1 MIVISLRQSESSA
14 RVVNTLLTELDGLDP
29 RKAVYVI
36 GATNRPDMID
46 PAMCR
51 PGRLDKLLYVD
62 LPSPKER
69 VEILRTLLRKTPLG
83 PQTIREDVIQ
93 FVGKLILES
102 EYDGFS
108 GADLAAFVRESAV
121 VALKRHL
128 DLARQRQQ
136 PLLAGLA
143 GVSRK
148 MNGPVESPGSYSF
161 SLSDPHGLNGLEAD
175 EAQMQPRSQWHP
187 EVSAPATEISMVVTT
202 EDFVQALPRIVPSV
216 SNQQRKR
223 YRTLLRKFGNA
234 GLPEKDPRT
243 EMETATKGD
252 GDNGD
257 QVVGR

>member
-1 MIVISLRQSESSA
+1 MTLQSNSLVSSSQSDSSA

-62 LPSPKER
+62 LPSSEER

-83 PQTIREDVIQ
+83 PGAREEIVHH
-93 FVGKLILES
+93 VGTMILNM

-128 DLARQRQQ
+128 
-136 PLLAGLA
+136 GLA
-143 GVSRK
+143 KDLICSGSRTSDTDD
-148 MNGPVESPGSYSF
+148 PV
-161 SLSDPHGLNGLEAD
+161 L
-175 EAQMQPRSQWHP
+175 
-187 EVSAPATEISMVVTT
+187 
-202 EDFVQALPRIVPSV
+202 
-216 SNQQRKR
+216 
-223 YRTLLRKFGNA
+223 
-234 GLPEKDPRT
+234 
-243 EMETATKGD
+243 
-252 GDNGD
+252 
-257 QVVGR
+257 

>member
-1 MIVISLRQSESSA
+1 
-14 RVVNTLLTELDGLDP
+14 VVNTLLTELDGLDP

-83 PQTIREDVIQ
+83 PQAIREDVIQ

-128 DLARQRQQ
+128 DLARQQQQQ
-136 PLLAGLA
+136 PRLAGLA
-143 GVSRK
+143 GDSK
-148 MNGPVESPGSYSF
+148 NMNGPFESPGSFSF
-161 SLSDPHGLNGLEAD
+161 SPSGLNGLNGLEAD
-175 EAQMQPRSQWHP
+175 EARMRPRSQWHA
-187 EVSAPATEISMVVTT
+187 EVSVPAAETSMVVTT

-216 SNQQRKR
+216 SSQQRKR
-223 YRTLLRKFGNA
+223 YRTLMRRFGNA
-234 GLPEKDPRT
+234 GLPEKDSRT
-243 EMETATKGD
+243 EMEMATKGD
-252 GDNGD
+252 GDNGG
-257 QVVGR
+257 QVVG